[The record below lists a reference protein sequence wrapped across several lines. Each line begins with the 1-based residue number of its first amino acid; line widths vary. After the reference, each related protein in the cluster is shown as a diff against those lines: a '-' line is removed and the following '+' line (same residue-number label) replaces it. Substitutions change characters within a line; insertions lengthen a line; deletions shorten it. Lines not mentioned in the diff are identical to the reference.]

1 MSTKKYLMSLG
12 TAIATSKIVKA
23 ISDLDT
29 DSVIGRV
36 GLERRRTHAWEHL
49 AFFGLGALAGAG
61 AALLLAPASGRE
73 TREKLT
79 GEVDRL
85 TGIANEKIR
94 EAKEQAPSLIT
105 RASEADNQYTNHR

>member
-29 DSVIGRV
+29 NTVIGRV
-36 GLERRRTHAWEHL
+36 GLERRRTHVWEHI

-85 TGIANEKIR
+85 AGMANDKLR
-94 EAKEQAPSLIT
+94 EVKEQAPSLIS
-105 RASEADNQYTNHR
+105 RVSETENQYTNHR